1 MEEKEKRGWRQRLV
15 ARYGASAQR
24 GGGCVVLQG
33 QRRVTVYDCRKIL
46 EYSPKEI
53 RLTVK
58 KRTLSVRGEEL
69 FCPSFAAGT
78 VTVEGYITGVVYLGD
93 DA

>member
-1 MEEKEKRGWRQRLV
+1 MEEKEKWGLRQRLA
-15 ARYGASAQR
+15 ARYGARSQG

-33 QRRVTVYDCRKIL
+33 QRSVTVYDCRKIL

-53 RLTVK
+53 RLAVP
-58 KRTLSVRGEEL
+58 KRTLSVMGERL

-78 VTVEGYITGVVYLGD
+78 VTVEGYITGVVYVGND
-93 DA
+93 R